1 MALKVTTLE
10 SLPRPTRNKK
20 RSLEG
25 IDEWVQLKA
34 KLAEGLRPYEAVY
47 ITFTKQDLERLKIK
61 TVGRVFTLM
70 AKEYIKRL
78 SLPYDV
84 WRYHSEGQ
92 EVVVIAARGAN
103 VMGAET
109 VVEQRPA
116 PATAAERRTQALQHR
131 AKHKSGSKRSA

>member
-1 MALKVTTLE
+1 MALQVTRIE

-47 ITFTKQDLERLKIK
+47 ITFTKQDLERMKIK
-61 TVGRVFTLM
+61 TVGRVFTTM
-70 AKEYIKRL
+70 AKEYINRL
-78 SLPYDV
+78 KLPYDV

-92 EVVVIAARGAN
+92 EVVVVAARGAN
-103 VMGAET
+103 LLGT
-109 VVEQRPA
+109 QQVVEEPVVADRHSHAAKRPI
-116 PATAAERRTQALQHR
+116 
-131 AKHKSGSKRSA
+131 KKGKRSA

>member
-1 MALKVTTLE
+1 MALQVTRIE

-47 ITFTKQDLERLKIK
+47 ITFTKQDLERMKIK
-61 TVGRVFTLM
+61 TVGRVFTTM
-70 AKEYIKRL
+70 AKEYINRL
-78 SLPYDV
+78 KLPYDV

-92 EVVVIAARGAN
+92 EVVVVAARGAN
-103 VMGAET
+103 LLGT
-109 VVEQRPA
+109 QQVVEEPVVADRYSHAAKRPI
-116 PATAAERRTQALQHR
+116 
-131 AKHKSGSKRSA
+131 KKGKRSA